1 MTLTARPTPETAA
14 GACAEPV
21 RLVLVGF
28 MGAGKS
34 TVGAMVARTLGWEFV
49 DLDDE
54 IARREG
60 SPPDEI
66 IRKQGMA
73 RFRRVEARAG
83 RDILR
88 TGRLVVAVGGGW
100 AAQPGNMASLDQ
112 HSVSVWLRVT
122 AETALARI
130 EGSSSPR
137 PMLLASDPRAV
148 AEGLLRGRT
157 AHYRQSD
164 ITIETEGRSP
174 AEVARAILEH
184 PLVLVAQGEQGGM

>member
-1 MTLTARPTPETAA
+1 MTLAARPKPETAPGGRTA
-14 GACAEPV
+14 PV

-66 IRKQGMA
+66 IREHGIA
-73 RFRRVEARAG
+73 RFRRVESRAG
-83 RDILR
+83 RDVL
-88 TGRLVVAVGGGW
+88 GRGRVVVAVGGGW
-100 AAQPGNMASLDQ
+100 AAQPGHMASLGH
-112 HSVSVWLRVT
+112 HSISVWLRVT

-130 EGSSSPR
+130 EGSSTRR
-137 PMLLASDPRAV
+137 PLLQGSDPRAA

-157 AHYRQSD
+157 AHYGQSD

-184 PLVLVAQGEQGGM
+184 PLVAQDEQGGM